1 MIRIYL
7 NNYATTL
14 TAELSDQAPFWGRLS
29 FADEAPL
36 LSALSRDSY
45 VALTL
50 QAGDNVEI
58 IHVVKSNNAL
68 ALADRAK
75 DGTLERTW
83 PAGTKAI
90 CAVTASS
97 FSGLAA
103 YHHDDAMGNI
113 DNVYIPGIYHIQFTL
128 MGLPPNTPNGGQ
140 LIVSNYP
147 IGVEATQDLGVSQT
161 IISDYIGENFSP
173 CIGRREWKLNEA
185 NTDGEWTPWVIYPL
199 VPMVS

>member
-1 MIRIYL
+1 
-7 NNYATTL
+7 
-14 TAELSDQAPFWGRLS
+14 
-29 FADEAPL
+29 
-36 LSALSRDSY
+36 
-45 VALTL
+45 
-50 QAGDNVEI
+50 
-58 IHVVKSNNAL
+58 
-68 ALADRAK
+68 
-75 DGTLERTW
+75 
-83 PAGTKAI
+83 
-90 CAVTASS
+90 
-97 FSGLAA
+97 
-103 YHHDDAMGNI
+103 
-113 DNVYIPGIYHIQFTL
+113 